1 MSALTK
7 DDTQVAKD
15 VNKSAA
21 QVNKDTQNAQDA
33 QPTQPTQQFCW
44 DLQET

>member
-7 DDTQVAKD
+7 DATQVAED

-21 QVNKDTQNAQDA
+21 QVNKDAQSTQTTQTTQNTRLSAEN
-33 QPTQPTQQFCW
+33 QP
-44 DLQET
+44 